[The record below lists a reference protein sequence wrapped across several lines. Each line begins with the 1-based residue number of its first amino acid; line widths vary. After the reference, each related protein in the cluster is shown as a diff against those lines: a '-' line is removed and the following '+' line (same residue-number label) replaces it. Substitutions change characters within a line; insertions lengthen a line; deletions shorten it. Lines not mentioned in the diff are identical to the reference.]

1 MAAEHRGS
9 ILVVD
14 DEPRMAQLLAEYLI
28 EHGYRVVVAHS
39 GIEALTKLD
48 LEKPSVVLL
57 DVRMPGMD
65 GVEVLRRIRSFDQQV
80 GILMISANDDVEL
93 AKQTIEMGAFDYTI
107 KPVDFAYLSRAVER
121 MMAQVPAAPAPAPAA
136 ASAAP
141 SPPSPQNLLYDLALE
156 IFRTTRA
163 FPPVARES
171 VGRDLEQAALTAMQR
186 GASGEKHDVIRAL
199 NQIRTMLRFAKDLG
213 DIDDDGHRRLEA
225 SVAKAR
231 RSIGLS

>member
-1 MAAEHRGS
+1 MAEHRGT

-28 EHGYRVVVAHS
+28 EHGYRVAVAHS
-39 GIEALTKLD
+39 GIEALAKLD

-93 AKQTIEMGAFDYTI
+93 AKQTVEMGAFDYTL
-107 KPVDFAYLSRAVER
+107 KPVDFAYLSRAVEK
-121 MMAQVPAAPAPAPAA
+121 MMAQVPAAPASPVASEGAAPA
-136 ASAAP
+136 
-141 SPPSPQNLLYDLALE
+141 SPQNLLYDLALE

-163 FPPVARES
+163 FSPVARES

-186 GASGEKHDVIRAL
+186 GAGGEKHDVVRAL

-213 DIDDDGHRRLEA
+213 DIAADGHRRLEA

-231 RSIGLS
+231 RSVGLS